1 MGIENKYVHEAY
13 SAIFQQ
19 DFKRAIDSFQK
30 AIANNPKSHSLYYK
44 LSITYARNNEV
55 NLAIYA
61 IKQAIHLTENN
72 PSYDYHLQSLLI
84 RQLALDAKRALEA
97 QEEVIP
103 FIETLQQFI
112 EIDPIQLELKWIL
125 GLIYVSIGEHTKADD
140 QMTEILNIDPVH
152 SKALHYFEN
161 RSESDNN
168 VH

>member
-30 AIANNPKSHSLYYK
+30 AISYSPKNHALHYK
-44 LSITYARNNEV
+44 LSITYARNNE
-55 NLAIYA
+55 LS
-61 IKQAIHLTENN
+61 QAIDSIKEAIRLTDHK

-84 RQLALDAKRALEA
+84 RQLALDARRALDA
-97 QEEVIP
+97 QEDVTP
-103 FIETLQQFI
+103 YIEPLQQFI

-125 GLIYVSIGEHTKADD
+125 GLIYVSIGEHTKADE
-140 QMTEILNIDPVH
+140 QMKELLKIDPEH
-152 SKALHYFEN
+152 PKALHYFEN
-161 RSESDNN
+161 RSEGDHH